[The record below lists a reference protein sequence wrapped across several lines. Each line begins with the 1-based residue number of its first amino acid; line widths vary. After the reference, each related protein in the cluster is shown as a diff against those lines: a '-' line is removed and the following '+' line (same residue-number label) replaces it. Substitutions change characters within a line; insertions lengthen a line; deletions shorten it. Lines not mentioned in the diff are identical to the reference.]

1 MSDRPSIP
9 NVFHFVF
16 GLREQTEPF
25 HLMYYL
31 CLASCLEVN
40 RPDAVHFHFRH
51 EPHGEWWERIKPRLV
66 LRALEP
72 DAALQDYRYE
82 DPAVAP
88 FRYAHL
94 ADFARLRILLAE
106 GGIYADID
114 TLFVRPFPRS
124 WLSRQFVLGEEK
136 SPRPDA
142 GSLCN
147 AWIASAPG
155 AAFCRI
161 WLDGMADA
169 FDGSWSNHSTLLPYR
184 LARQHP
190 ELIDVEPEAAFYAL
204 DHSPRGIAG
213 LFLRDV
219 ALPEK
224 AYSLHLWNHLWVDP
238 RRRDFSHFHGGRLT
252 VDYVAYAPTTYA
264 RVARRFLPGDVATS
278 RTRYWR
284 DTLAAFAETPVH
296 ATLSAIGLDPGAV
309 RRLLP

>member
-1 MSDRPSIP
+1 MSDPPAIP

-31 CLASCLEVN
+31 CLASCIEVN
-40 RPDAVHFHFRH
+40 QPDAVHFHFQH
-51 EPHGEWWERIKPRLV
+51 EPYGEWWERIKPRLV
-66 LRALEP
+66 LRPLEP
-72 DAALQDYRYE
+72 EAALQDYRYE
-82 DPAVAP
+82 DPAIAP

-114 TLFVRPFPRS
+114 TLFVRPFPPEWR
-124 WLSRQFVLGEEK
+124 SRQFVLGREQ

-155 AAFCRI
+155 AEFCRI
-161 WLDGMADA
+161 WLNGMADA
-169 FDGSWSNHSTLLPYR
+169 FDGSWSNHSTLLPHR
-184 LARQHP
+184 LARLHP
-190 ELIDVEPEAAFYAL
+190 ELIDVEPEASFYAL
-204 DHSPRGIAG
+204 DHSPRGIAN

-219 ALPEK
+219 ALPEE

-238 RRRDFSHFHGGRLT
+238 RRRDFCHFHGGLLT
-252 VDYVAYAPTTYA
+252 VDYVAHARTTYA
-264 RVARRFLPGDVATS
+264 RLARRFLPADEAGS
-278 RTRYWR
+278 RRRYWR
-284 DTLAAFAETPVH
+284 QALAAFAAAPAH
-296 ATLSAIGLDPGAV
+296 ATLSAIGIEPASV